1 MEKEIERARK
11 IQKLFNKEEEVKA
24 RKLRKQE
31 AHEQRSHSSWKFSQ
45 IFAAFMGVV
54 LVIMRLLCNPL
65 KRLLSSSQP
74 PSPYKNK
81 DREISCESA
90 AHERKESEKHQQNL
104 ERQKNDEIQKQQGQM
119 NVSDFLYL
127 LPITLFQRCISR
139 YLDGGNFED
148 SVHCLKNAEYF
159 VE

>member
-1 MEKEIERARK
+1 MPNSDYLAIKGCNIAFPG
-11 IQKLFNKEEEVKA
+11 IKLV
-24 RKLRKQE
+24 Q
-31 AHEQRSHSSWKFSQ
+31 
-45 IFAAFMGVV
+45 M
-54 LVIMRLLCNPL
+54 
-65 KRLLSSSQP
+65 
-74 PSPYKNK
+74 
-81 DREISCESA
+81 SA

-148 SVHCLKNAEYF
+148 SVLCLKNAEYF

>member
-11 IQKLFNKEEEVKA
+11 RQEEIFKKEKEVKA
-24 RKLRKQE
+24 RKKEEQEEKERKLRKQE

-45 IFAAFMGVV
+45 IFSAFMGVV
-54 LVIMRLLCNPL
+54 LVITRLLCNLL
-65 KRLLSSSQP
+65 KRLLSSSFQP
-74 PSPYKNK
+74 PSPYRNK

-104 ERQKNDEIQKQQGQM
+104 VRQKNDEIQKQQEQM

-127 LPITLFQRCISR
+127 LPAVLFFKDVFQIFGWRK
-139 YLDGGNFED
+139 L
-148 SVHCLKNAEYF
+148 
-159 VE
+159 